1 MLLIINVDIFLNL
14 NFYFQGKLMRF
25 LLLVLCNVLIL
36 LLNTGCVSIG
46 TLSEKEHNNKVF
58 SGTIRHMELSCD
70 HGICVDLPFSLVT
83 DVVLLP
89 VTIPW
94 SIYNVS
100 TDSAQKYIKSQESQ
114 IKDISEP

>member
-1 MLLIINVDIFLNL
+1 MRKYQIIAINVI
-14 NFYFQGKLMRF
+14 
-25 LLLVLCNVLIL
+25 IL
-36 LLNTGCVSIG
+36 LSLSGCVSAF

-58 SGTIRHMELSCD
+58 SGTIRHFELGCAHAVCID
-70 HGICVDLPFSLVT
+70 FPFSLVT

-100 TDSAQKYIKSQESQ
+100 TDSAGKYKKSEEADSSNIPELIKRKES
-114 IKDISEP
+114 E